1 MRSVLPSGRTLTRL
15 AMAVCVVL
23 AGVRTSQAHVTLQ
36 PREAAAK
43 SSPQLTVRVPNEKD
57 VPTESVRLEFPPEL
71 QVLRVKP
78 QAGWTTEVERDA
90 NGRISAI
97 TYKGSTIGREEYQEF
112 SFIARMPE
120 ATGPVRVKAY
130 QNYVGGVKVAWVND
144 AEPQPAPML
153 TVTPAVA
160 AAAPAADPFA
170 APAQA
175 AAPAAAAATPGADA
189 SATPGVN
196 TGTWL
201 GGISLLI
208 SLAALSIALRAGSK
222 A

>member
-1 MRSVLPSGRTLTRL
+1 MNGVLPSPRVATRVGLLITL
-15 AMAVCVVL
+15 VVMGL
-23 AGVRTSQAHVTLQ
+23 VRTSQAHVTVQ

-43 SSPQLTVRVPNEKD
+43 SSPQLTIRVPNEKD

-71 QVLRVKP
+71 QVLRLKP

-90 NGRISAI
+90 NGKISAI

-112 SFIARMPE
+112 SLIARMPE
-120 ATGPVRVKAY
+120 ATGPIRIKAY

-144 AEPQPAPML
+144 AEPQPAPAL
-153 TVTPAVA
+153 NVTAAVA

-170 APAQA
+170 APA
-175 AAPAAAAATPGADA
+175 APLAGAVPSPA
-189 SATPGVN
+189 PPAGGTN

-201 GGISLLI
+201 GGASLLL
-208 SLAALSIALRAGSK
+208 SVVALVAALRPGRK